1 MTAGATALVAAA
13 PTLFRQGLLA
23 LFRERWPQV
32 LLTLTADATQVAD
45 LVAHRAFRVL
55 VLDEALP
62 GLVLPALLARL
73 HRLRPSQRLLVL
85 ATPRKKLLPDTLAGW
100 PGTRLQVPRHVPP
113 PALAATLAP
122 WLASQPAVA
131 LSPVQVAAPPPLVS
145 GFSARELEVLRL
157 VVDDY
162 CNEEIASRLFLSV
175 RTVESH
181 RRTLLHKAGTRTL
194 VGLAVW
200 AVREGWV
207 A

>member
-1 MTAGATALVAAA
+1 MTAAATALIAAA

-23 LFRERWPQV
+23 LFHERWPQV
-32 LLTLTADATQVAD
+32 PLTLTADATQVAD

-73 HRLRPSQRLLVL
+73 HRVRPSQRLLVL
-85 ATPRKKLLPDTLAGW
+85 ATPRKKPQPAPLAGW

-113 PALAATLAP
+113 PALAVTLAP
-122 WLASQPAVA
+122 WLLA
-131 LSPVQVAAPPPLVS
+131 LPEAAPVPLRTPPALAS

-157 VVDDY
+157 VVEDH
-162 CNEEIASRLFLSV
+162 CNEEIAARLFLSV

-194 VGLAVW
+194 VGLAAR